1 MKKYILIIAV
11 LFAFVSCEEENVVFD
26 SENGQTFV
34 NFSETSVLVPTP
46 AEGASTTVDVFVT
59 TKSDSDRTISVE
71 IDPSS
76 TATEDQY
83 TISGFTIPAGA
94 FQTTLTI
101 VSNFDALPEL
111 GRVNLALN
119 LVGLSGASNDLVLK
133 DSPLELEFYRA
144 CPITPGDWVINMTD
158 AFGDGWQTDTANG
171 GAGITI
177 TLGDGTVF
185 EVGLCSP
192 YAEEEGTFLTEGE
205 CTPNNGSEGTV
216 TITIPEGT
224 ESAEWF
230 FPGDQYGE
238 IGFEIISPNGNV
250 AGGYESADA
259 GTLTIDYCK

>member
-1 MKKYILIIAV
+1 MKKYISIIAV
-11 LFAFVSCEEENVVFD
+11 LFAFVSCEEENIVFD
-26 SENGQTFV
+26 SENGQTFA
-34 NFSETSVLVPTP
+34 NFSEGSILVPTP
-46 AEGASTTVDVFVT
+46 AEGASIMVDVFVT
-59 TKSDSDRTISVE
+59 TKADSDRTISLEV
-71 IDPSS
+71 DPSS
-76 TATEDQY
+76 TATADQY
-83 TISGFTIPAGA
+83 TISGLMIPAGA

-101 VSNFDALPEL
+101 TSNFDALPDL
-111 GRVNLALN
+111 GRANLVLN
-119 LVGLSGASNDLVLK
+119 LVDVSGPNNDLVLT
-133 DSPLELEFYRA
+133 DSPLELEFFRE

-158 AFGDGWQTDTANG
+158 SYGDGWQTDTANG

-177 TLGDGTVF
+177 TLDDGTVL

-205 CTPNNGSEGTV
+205 CTPNNGLEGTA

-259 GTLTIDYCK
+259 GLITVDYCK

>member
-11 LFAFVSCEEENVVFD
+11 LFAFVSCEEENIVFD
-26 SENGQTFV
+26 SENGQTFA
-34 NFSETSVLVPTP
+34 NFSESSILVPTP

-59 TKSDSDRTISVE
+59 TKADSDRTISLEV
-71 IDPSS
+71 DPSS
-76 TATEDQY
+76 TATADQY
-83 TISGFTIPAGA
+83 TISGLTIPAGA

-101 VSNFDALPEL
+101 TSNFDALPDL
-111 GRVNLALN
+111 GRANLVLN
-119 LVGLSGASNDLVLK
+119 LVDVSDPSNDLVLTET
-133 DSPLELEFYRA
+133 PLALEFFRE

-158 AFGDGWQTDTANG
+158 SYGDGWQTTDGNG
-171 GAGITI
+171 GDGLTI
-177 TLGDGTVF
+177 TLNDGTIF

-192 YAEEEGTFLTEGE
+192 YAGAAGTFLGDGE

-230 FPGDQYGE
+230 FPGDQFGE

-259 GTLTIDYCK
+259 GSITVDYCK